1 MKIKKNVSLIILLM
15 IILLI
20 PTFVN
25 ARNAWDEKMEI
36 GLETFKDWME
46 AFKSEETP
54 IEKRI
59 VDYQISQ
66 YGGGANNNVEDKL
79 EMTIYFKVTPV
90 DEENTYW
97 KKEYA
102 NICFLKMSKVDG
114 EFKIDYISDKPENYD
129 KFLEE
134 FEEYKKNNVSPIEIE
149 QVQGAVDPKDAE
161 PAPIKQIS
169 NVVMI
174 VCFSILVI
182 VVICIFIKIKKNK
195 K

>member
-1 MKIKKNVSLIILLM
+1 MKINKIAFLIICLV
-15 IILLI
+15 IILAI
-20 PTFVN
+20 PNFAD
-25 ARNAWDEKMEI
+25 ARDSWDEKMEM
-36 GLETFKDWME
+36 GLETFKEWME
-46 AFKSEETP
+46 SFKSEDIP
-54 IEKRI
+54 KEKRI

-129 KFLEE
+129 KFLEK
-134 FEEYKKNNVSPIEIE
+134 FEEYKKNNSISSETK
-149 QVQGAVDPKDAE
+149 QVQGKNIQKEAE
-161 PAPIKQIS
+161 LTQIKQIS
-169 NVVMI
+169 NVVKI
-174 VCFSILVI
+174 VCFSIFVI